1 MSTCYATALSFN
13 VYSHA
18 GASARVQYLIRVYAS
33 SGDTLRFE
41 RAVTTGLTL
50 ARSLP
55 GNKEDGT
62 DFVYSWSPM
71 SAMLAEQSWGYL
83 ELGLPEKT
91 LALREEMMREIQL
104 GQNVRVHA

>member
-1 MSTCYATALSFN
+1 
-13 VYSHA
+13 
-18 GASARVQYLIRVYAS
+18 
-33 SGDTLRFE
+33 
-41 RAVTTGLTL
+41 
-50 ARSLP
+50 
-55 GNKEDGT
+55 
-62 DFVYSWSPM
+62 M